1 MKIFLIGLPGSGKT
15 TLGKQ
20 AAHQLSIPFVDLDAA
35 IEKAEQRT
43 IPEIFKQSGEN
54 YFRQLE
60 SELLK
65 KWAASST
72 DFLMA
77 TGGGAPC
84 FFDNVELMNRAG
96 ITFFLDVPAMEIAQ
110 RISAST
116 KQERP
121 LFNSMDFDVLKDQI
135 ETLRSRR
142 ISFYKQAQQTLSGR
156 GIQSQQLVEMIR
168 KGIQA

>member
-20 AAHQLSIPFVDLDAA
+20 VAHQLSIPFVDLDAA

-54 YFRQLE
+54 YFRLVE
-60 SELLK
+60 SELLT
-65 KWAASST
+65 KWANSST

-77 TGGGAPC
+77 TGGGTPC
-84 FFDNVELMNRAG
+84 FFDNIQIMNKLG
-96 ITFFLDVPAMEIAQ
+96 LTFFLDVPAMEIAQ
-110 RISAST
+110 RIAASK
-116 KQERP
+116 KQDRP

-142 ISFYKQAQQTLSGR
+142 FSFYKQAQQTLSGR
-156 GIQSQQLVEMIR
+156 GIQSQQLVEIIR
-168 KGIQA
+168 KEIQS